1 MTKFAFKALHDAFGT
16 EIAIDYQGCFELF
29 DAVSCFD

>member
-16 EIAIDYQGCFELF
+16 EIAVDWLRMLRAVRCCFAF
-29 DAVSCFD
+29 